1 METIHLPV
9 TTMSDSSLIDSM
21 QTIMGTEHTKQF
33 LDTVSTQ
40 TSRETVWDTMIDLF
54 GHHDGT
60 VYTAKLMDSFWKI
73 TDSHGQSLLMETALT
88 NGLPTTANDT
98 VWPKLMSFLDTIYDY
113 DNL

>member
-1 METIHLPV
+1 
-9 TTMSDSSLIDSM
+9 
-21 QTIMGTEHTKQF
+21 
-33 LDTVSTQ
+33 
-40 TSRETVWDTMIDLF
+40 
-54 GHHDGT
+54 
-60 VYTAKLMDSFWKI
+60 MDSFWKI